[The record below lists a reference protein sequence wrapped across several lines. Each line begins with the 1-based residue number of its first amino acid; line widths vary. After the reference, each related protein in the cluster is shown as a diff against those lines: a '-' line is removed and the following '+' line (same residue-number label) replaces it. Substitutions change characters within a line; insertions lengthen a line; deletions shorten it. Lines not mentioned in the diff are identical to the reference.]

1 MTHTSSAPDSV
12 RSAREVFTAISG
24 LIVGMFVA
32 VLSGTVVSTSMPVI
46 IADLGGTQSQYTWV
60 ITAALLAT
68 AWWSNRRR
76 LRNLAVALVLAV
88 ISLEAMAR
96 DLDQDEA
103 LRLRREGLIL
113 PLETLIQRAME
124 RYPGA
129 RLLEAELEEEDGR
142 YVYEIE
148 LLTTQGVAR
157 ELEFDARDGR
167 LIKDEED

>member
-1 MTHTSSAPDSV
+1 
-12 RSAREVFTAISG
+12 
-24 LIVGMFVA
+24 
-32 VLSGTVVSTSMPVI
+32 MPSP
-46 IADLGGTQSQYTWV
+46 LLWTLPL
-60 ITAALLAT
+60 ALLLAAT
-68 AWWSNRRR
+68 PAAS
-76 LRNLAVALVLAV
+76 
-88 ISLEAMAR
+88 R

-113 PLETLIQRAME
+113 PLDRLLQQALQRH
-124 RYPGA
+124 PGA
-129 RLLEAELEEEDGR
+129 HLLEAELEEEDGR